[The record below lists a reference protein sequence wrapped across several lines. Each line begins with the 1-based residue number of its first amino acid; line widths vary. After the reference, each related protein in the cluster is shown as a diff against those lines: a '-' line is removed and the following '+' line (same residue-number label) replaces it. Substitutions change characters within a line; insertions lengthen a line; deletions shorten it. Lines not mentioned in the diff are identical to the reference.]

1 MVKLVVDMLGA
12 DKGPTELLDGALK
25 AINEKEDLFLYLC
38 GDEAELQAALKDKTY
53 NKAQLEIVNAPEVV
67 SNNDDPSDVLLNKP
81 NASIVKGL
89 KLCKTDAEIGGFVS
103 CGPTGV
109 ILASAIMVLGR
120 IGTLR
125 PALLCELRNRYNEP
139 FCITDCGANVDI
151 RPEKYLDFAKMG
163 LAYLQA
169 IGVENPKCALLSNG
183 KESRKGNEST
193 REAHEILRNSGINFL
208 GNIEGTNALSGEAD
222 LIVCDGFAGN
232 VLLKTLEGAA
242 KAVIDEWVE
251 LARVS
256 MPDQQEAIQKIVAH
270 LYKKYDYN
278 NEGGA
283 VLVGVKKPVIKGHGA
298 ASADTIYHIV
308 NTAYQ
313 LAKNNFIGK
322 LNEEFKRK

>member
-1 MVKLVVDMLGA
+1 MIKLVVDMLGA
-12 DKGPTELLDGALK
+12 DRGPAELLDGALQ

-38 GDEAELQAALKDKTY
+38 GDEAELQAALAGKTY
-53 NKAQLEIVNAPEVV
+53 NPAQLEIVNAPEVV
-67 SNNDDPSDVLLNKP
+67 SNNDDPADVLMNKP
-81 NASIVKGL
+81 EASIVKGL
-89 KLCKTDAEIGGFVS
+89 KLCKADAEIGGFVS

-120 IGTLR
+120 IGSLR

-151 RPEKYLDFAKMG
+151 RPDKYLDFAKMG

-169 IGVENPKCALLSNG
+169 IGVEDPKCALLSNG
-183 KESRKGNEST
+183 RESRKGNEAT
-193 REAHEILRNSGINFL
+193 KEAHEILRGSGINFL
-208 GNIEGTNALSGEAD
+208 GNIEGTHVLSGEAD

-242 KAVIDEWVE
+242 KAVIDEWIE
-251 LARVS
+251 LANAA
-256 MPDQQEAIQKIVAH
+256 MPEKQDEIQKIVKH

-298 ASADTIYHIV
+298 ASAETIYNIV